1 MRVNYTQRDRD
12 RESGW
17 DSLLV
22 DSWLM
27 WVKVDIRG
35 GDWDR
40 ACIHISKEQQKDL
53 IGCVWASPVP
63 HSLLRGE

>member
-1 MRVNYTQRDRD
+1 MG
-12 RESGW
+12 GW

-53 IGCVWASPVP
+53 IGCV
-63 HSLLRGE
+63 